1 MTNENKT
8 ITASFKPR
16 ARILMQLGD
25 QLIRN
30 ESIALIELVKN
41 SYDADANEVTISMKN
56 LENPDLGRIVI
67 KDDGSGMTT
76 DIVKNVWLEPGSD
89 FKSKLLRA
97 NVPSPNYK
105 RLPIGE
111 KGIGRFGVHKLGN
124 SIRMTTRAA
133 DSKEVFVSIDWQH
146 FADAKYL
153 EDAPIK
159 IVERSEPKV
168 FRGDETGTKLV
179 IENLRK
185 SWDRGTARK
194 VKRALTSLVSPFES
208 DDSFVVSFDILDH
221 SDWLVGLLEWS
232 QIKDFSLFHF
242 KVEMAGDSIT
252 SFLYEF
258 TPWPSMGKLSP
269 KSVDLKDKLVDSFKK
284 LKDPN
289 TNLPI
294 SLSDYQIGK
303 VTFEGFIF
311 ELDSFVLQMGVSD
324 KSGFKDYL
332 KENGGIRVF
341 RDGLRVYDYGEP
353 GNDWLGLDMRRVNQP
368 SKKLSNNIVL
378 GAVYLERQ
386 KSSDLEEKTNREGFV
401 ENEAYHFLK
410 SAILHS
416 VGIVE
421 NLRLID
427 KTNLKKIY
435 SPTSKSAPVMA
446 LLAELNK
453 YIEKEISDVKT
464 KNKIQD
470 YLLKI
475 ESDYNQVTENLIK
488 AAGAGLSL
496 SVVVH
501 EAEKVLAEIAKVIKA
516 ESSSD
521 RVIKLVQH
529 LSSLIDGYAEII
541 RKSAQSHQNLI
552 EMIQKAIFNVEFRL
566 ACHSITL
573 EKPFAK
579 FSGNPKVKIPKNLIL
594 GSLMNLFD
602 NSIFWLEK
610 AFEIN
615 PSLKKRIYINLVE
628 DNEFIRLIM
637 ADNGTGFLI
646 PTENVTEPFIS
657 GKDDGMGLGLHITS
671 EIMLAQKG
679 YVSFPD
685 FYDFEIPENYKN
697 GALIALNFK
706 K

>member
-41 SYDADANEVTISMKN
+41 SYDADANEVTISMKD

-67 KDDGSGMTT
+67 KDDGCGMTT

-97 NVPSPNYK
+97 NKPSPVYK

-133 DSKEVFVSIDWQH
+133 DSKEVFVSIDWQN

-153 EDAPIK
+153 EDVPIK
-159 IVERSEPKV
+159 IVERNEPEV

-185 SWDRGTARK
+185 PWDRGTSRK
-194 VKRALTSLVSPFES
+194 VKRALTSLISPFES
-208 DDSFVVSFDILDH
+208 NDSFVVSFDILDR
-221 SDWLVGLLEWS
+221 SDWLAGLLGWS
-232 QIKDFSLFHF
+232 QIKEFSLFHF
-242 KVEMAGDSIT
+242 KIEMAGDSIT

-269 KSVDLKDKLVDSFKK
+269 KSVDLKHKLVDSFKK

-289 TNLPI
+289 THLPI
-294 SLSDYQIGK
+294 SLSAYQIGK
-303 VTFEGFIF
+303 VTFEGFVF

-378 GAVYLERQ
+378 GAVYLERR
-386 KSSDLEEKTNREGFV
+386 KSSDLVEKTNREGFV

-410 SAILHS
+410 SSILHS
-416 VGIVE
+416 IGIVE

-453 YIEKEISDVKT
+453 YVEKEISDVKT
-464 KNKIQD
+464 KKKIQS

-475 ESDYNQVTENLIK
+475 ESDYNQVTGNLIK

-501 EAEKVLAEIAKVIKA
+501 EAEKVLAEISKVIEV

-521 RVIKLVQH
+521 RIIKLVQH

-541 RKSAQSHQNLI
+541 RKSARSSQNLI
-552 EMIQKAIFNVEFRL
+552 EIIQKAIFNVEFRL

-579 FSGNPKVKIPKNLIL
+579 FSGYPKVKIPKNLIL

-615 PSLKKRIYINLVE
+615 PYLKKKIYINLVE

-685 FYDFEIPENYKN
+685 FYDFKIPENYKN